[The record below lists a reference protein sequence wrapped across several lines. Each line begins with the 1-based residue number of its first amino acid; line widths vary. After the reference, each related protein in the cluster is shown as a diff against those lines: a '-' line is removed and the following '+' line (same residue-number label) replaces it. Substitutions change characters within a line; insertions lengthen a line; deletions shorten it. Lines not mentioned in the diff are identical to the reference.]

1 MAKGLAYY
9 LSLPYR
15 YEIIPAEEGGFV
27 GVVAEL
33 PGCITQGETLE
44 ETVHMINDAKQAWL
58 ETALEEG
65 IEIPEPESLA
75 SESYS
80 GKYVVRV
87 PKTLHRDLARKAK
100 EENVSLNQLTTYLL
114 AAGVGR
120 SAPVR
125 NNR

>member
-44 ETVHMINDAKQAWL
+44 EIVHMINDAKQAWL

-75 SESYS
+75 AESYS